1 VKRSVRRLLLA
12 IIVVVGCTAPPGRE
26 SFVLRIALWGPLG
39 ELAPTGGNEALA
51 SLAQPWVF
59 ERLFSLDATGQLKP
73 GLAARVERLA
83 GQRVRVELRRDATFS
98 DGSSVSEED
107 VVRSLQAGGLQVIQS
122 GGWLIVA
129 PVDSGLPV
137 DALLLEARI
146 FRQSSDGKFVGSGPF
161 AVVSQTDMELRL
173 TRRIPQAGHVND
185 VRVISYPTPRDA
197 FAHTLKGDANLIPD
211 LEPRWLEFFRG
222 VPSLQ
227 VIHGTGRTTDAI
239 AFNVAL
245 PRSDRVQLARA
256 LESQRVRELA
266 YGSAECAESSGTSDG
281 DGIAA
286 AGPVLRVLSWGP
298 FERLALATR
307 RALGDRGGEV
317 SHVPPQE
324 TLARMKSHDF
334 DLVAVRPLRW
344 PPSSMALVWRTG
356 SPYNV
361 VGYSSAAVDQ
371 ALDAGDWP
379 AAESA
384 LREDPPAA
392 FVCTRN
398 HLAVVDVRI
407 KNPVLGPYDPL
418 ETLPEWE
425 IAQ

>member
-1 VKRSVRRLLLA
+1 VRWLLLLIFVA
-12 IIVVVGCTAPPGRE
+12 GCTAPPGRE
-26 SFVLRIALWGPLG
+26 SFVLKIAMWGPLG
-39 ELAPTGGNEALA
+39 ELAPTGDNEALA
-51 SLAQPWVF
+51 SIAQPWVF

-73 GLAARVERLA
+73 GLAARVERLS

-98 DGSSVSEED
+98 DGSAVTEED

-122 GGWLIVA
+122 GGGLIVA
-129 PVDSGLPV
+129 PLDSRLPV

-146 FRQSSDGKFVGSGPF
+146 FRQSDSKFVGSGPF
-161 AVVSQTDMELRL
+161 VVASQTDMELRL

-185 VRVISYPTPRDA
+185 VRVVAYPTPRDA
-197 FAHTLKGDANLIPD
+197 FAHTLKGDANLITD
-211 LEPRWLEFFRG
+211 LESRWLEFFRG

-239 AFNVAL
+239 VFNVAL
-245 PRSDRVQLARA
+245 PRSERVQLVKA
-256 LESQRVRELA
+256 LESQRVRDLA
-266 YGSAECAESSGTSDG
+266 YGSGECAESSGTSDDG
-281 DGIAA
+281 DGTQA
-286 AGPVLRVLSWGP
+286 AGPVLRVLSWGS

-307 RALGDRGGEV
+307 RALGDRGGEI
-317 SHVPPQE
+317 SHVPPQDIV
-324 TLARMKSHDF
+324 ARMKSRNF
-334 DLVAVRPLRW
+334 DLVTVRPLRW
-344 PPSSMALVWRTG
+344 PPSAMALLWRTAA
-356 SPYNV
+356 PHNF
-361 VGYSSAAVDQ
+361 VGYSNPAVDR
-371 ALDAGDWP
+371 AIDEGDWP

-392 FVCTRN
+392 FVCTRE

-407 KNPVLGPYDPL
+407 KTPVLGPYDVL

>member
-1 VKRSVRRLLLA
+1 VRRLLLV
-12 IIVVVGCTAPPGRE
+12 IIFVAGCTAPPGRE
-26 SFVLRIALWGPLG
+26 SFVLRIAMWGPLG
-39 ELAPTGGNEALA
+39 ELAPMGDNEAL
-51 SLAQPWVF
+51 SSIAQPWVF
-59 ERLFSLDATGQLKP
+59 ERLLNLDATGQLKP
-73 GLAARVERLA
+73 GLAARVERLS

-98 DGSSVSEED
+98 DGSSVTEED
-107 VVRSLQAGGLQVIQS
+107 VVRSLQAGGVQVIQS
-122 GGWLIVA
+122 GGGLIVA
-129 PVDSGLPV
+129 PLDSRSPV

-146 FRQSSDGKFVGSGPF
+146 FRQSDGKFVGSGPF

-173 TRRIPQAGHVND
+173 TRRIPQAGHVNE
-185 VRVISYPTPRDA
+185 VRVIAYPTPRDA
-197 FAHTLKGDANLIPD
+197 FAHTLKGDANLITD
-211 LEPRWLEFFRG
+211 LESRWVEFFRG

-245 PRSDRVQLARA
+245 PRSERVQLARA

-266 YGSAECAESSGTSDG
+266 YASAECAESSGTPDG
-281 DGIAA
+281 DGIVA

-307 RALGDRGGEV
+307 RALSDRGGEI
-317 SHVPPQE
+317 SHVPPQDIVP
-324 TLARMKSHDF
+324 RMKGRNF
-334 DLVAVRPLRW
+334 DLVTVRPLRW
-344 PPSSMALVWRTG
+344 PPSAMALVWRTG
-356 SPYNV
+356 APHNF
-361 VGYSSAAVDQ
+361 VGYSNPAVDR
-371 ALDAGDWP
+371 AIDEGDWP

-392 FVCTRN
+392 FVCTRD

-407 KNPVLGPYDPL
+407 KNPVLGPYDVL

>member
-1 VKRSVRRLLLA
+1 VNRSVRRLLLA
-12 IIVVVGCTAPPGRE
+12 IIIVGCTAPPGRE
-26 SFVLRIALWGPLG
+26 SLVLRIAMWGPLG
-39 ELAPTGGNEALA
+39 ELAPIADDEALA

-59 ERLFSLDATGQLKP
+59 ERLFNLDATGQLKP
-73 GLAARVERLA
+73 GLAARVERLS

-98 DGSSVSEED
+98 DGSSVTEED
-107 VVRSLQAGGLQVIQS
+107 VTRSLQAVGLQVTQS
-122 GGWLIVA
+122 GGGLIVA
-129 PVDSGLPV
+129 PPDSRLPV

-146 FRQSSDGKFVGSGPF
+146 FRQSQGKFVGSGPF

-173 TRRIPQAGHVND
+173 TRRIPQAGRVND
-185 VRVISYPTPRDA
+185 VRVIAYPDTRHA
-197 FAHTLKGDANLIPD
+197 FAHTLKGDANLIVD
-211 LEPRWLEFFRG
+211 LESKWLEFFRG

-227 VIHGTGRTTDAI
+227 VIHGAGRSTDAI
-239 AFNVAL
+239 AFNAAL
-245 PRSDRVQLARA
+245 PRSERVQLARV
-256 LESQRVRELA
+256 LESQRVRDLA
-266 YGSAECAESSGTSDG
+266 YASGECAESSGTSDDG
-281 DGIAA
+281 DGTLA

-298 FERLALATR
+298 FERLALAAR
-307 RALGDRGGEV
+307 RALGGRGGEV
-317 SHVPPQE
+317 SHLSAQDA
-324 TLARMKSHDF
+324 LARMKSGDF

-356 SPYNV
+356 APHNF
-361 VGYSSAAVDQ
+361 VGYSNPAVDQ

-379 AAESA
+379 SAESA
-384 LREDPPAA
+384 LREDPPVA

-407 KNPVLGPYDPL
+407 KNAVLGPYDVL